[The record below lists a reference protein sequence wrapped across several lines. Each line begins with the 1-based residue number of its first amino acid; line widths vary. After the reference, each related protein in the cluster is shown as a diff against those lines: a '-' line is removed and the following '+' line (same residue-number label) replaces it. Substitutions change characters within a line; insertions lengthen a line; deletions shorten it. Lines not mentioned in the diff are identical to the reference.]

1 MSFWSLKYKSP
12 STISIEL
19 YGCLFKIISL
29 KVLESRVFPDAEIP
43 TIAMILLRIVIVCF
57 LKVCMSESVE
67 VSLIPKNEDVVKSI
81 DGVMCHTNVLCL
93 GRLGD
98 TLVP

>member
-19 YGCLFKIISL
+19 FGNFFKIRSL

-43 TIAMILLRIVIVCF
+43 AIEIILL
-57 LKVCMSESVE
+57 
-67 VSLIPKNEDVVKSI
+67 LII
-81 DGVMCHTNVLCL
+81 F
-93 GRLGD
+93 
-98 TLVP
+98 

>member
-19 YGCLFKIISL
+19 FGCLFNIMSL

-43 TIAMILLRIVIVCF
+43 TIDMILLLIVFGYFFKIY
-57 LKVCMSESVE
+57 KSDSAEP
-67 VSLIPKNEDVVKSI
+67 SLIPN
-81 DGVMCHTNVLCL
+81 N
-93 GRLGD
+93 
-98 TLVP
+98 